1 MKSLFALSFDA
12 FKDPSAY
19 TTGFCHFQEER
30 KHLLRG
36 DKFLQQPKM
45 SKVSWVC
52 KEKIAVAM
60 REPLD
65 TLSWTNTHT
74 HNYHTLSTSLQQ

>member
-45 SKVSWVC
+45 SKVS
-52 KEKIAVAM
+52 
-60 REPLD
+60 
-65 TLSWTNTHT
+65 
-74 HNYHTLSTSLQQ
+74 